1 MSLALNDVAL
11 TYGRGAAAV
20 QALRGIDIVFRS
32 GELSLLL
39 GPSGSGKTSLLQV
52 AGCLLH
58 PSRGQVTVLGRAVGD
73 LDQEALAGVRRRH
86 VGFIFQHYHLFP
98 ALRAWENV
106 GVALHMKG
114 TRGEAIRTQALAL
127 LARVGLADRVEHLPT
142 ELSGGQKQRV
152 AVARALAGEPEI
164 LLADEPTAALDGQ
177 TGHGVALLLREL
189 ATQGRT
195 VVVVTHDP
203 RMLDVGHRILTLEDG
218 RITGDRSNGR
228 QGE

>member
-1 MSLALNDVAL
+1 LSLDLAGVDLV
-11 TYGRGAAAV
+11 YGRGVAAV
-20 QALRGIDIVFRS
+20 QALRGIDVSFRA

-58 PSRGQVTVLGRAVGD
+58 PTRGRVTLLERAVDG
-73 LDQEALAGVRRRH
+73 LDQEGLASVRRHH

-98 ALRAWENV
+98 ALKAWENV

-114 TRGEAIRTQALAL
+114 VRGQAIRHGAMAL
-127 LARVGLADRVEHLPT
+127 LAQVGLADRVEHLPA

-152 AVARALAGEPEI
+152 AVARALAGDPEI
-164 LLADEPTAALDGQ
+164 LLADEPTAALDGH
-177 TGHGVALLLREL
+177 TGHGVAELLRGL
-189 ATQGRT
+189 AEQGRT

-218 RITGDRSNGR
+218 RLTDDRSNGKAR
-228 QGE
+228 

>member
-1 MSLALNDVAL
+1 VSLLLHGVEL

-20 QALRGIDIVFRS
+20 RALRGVDIEFRP
-32 GELSLLL
+32 GQLSLLL

-58 PSRGQVTVLGRAVGD
+58 PTAGEVRILGRGVGD

-98 ALRAWENV
+98 ALKAWENV

-114 TRGEAIRTQALAL
+114 VRGEAIRTHSFDL
-127 LARVGLADRVEHLPT
+127 LRRVGLGDRVEHLPA

-152 AVARALAGEPEI
+152 AVARALAGDPEI

-177 TGHGVALLLREL
+177 TGHGVAELLRGL
-189 ATQGRT
+189 AEQGRT

-218 RITGDRSNGR
+218 RITGDRGNG
-228 QGE
+228 QAA

>member
-1 MSLALNDVAL
+1 MSLRLSDVAL

-20 QALRGIDIVFRS
+20 QALRGIDVEFRA

-58 PSRGQVTVLGRAVGD
+58 PTQGRVSVLGREIGD
-73 LDQEALAGVRRRH
+73 LEQESLAAIRRRH
-86 VGFIFQHYHLFP
+86 IGFIFQHYHLFP

-114 TRGEAIRTQALAL
+114 LRGLAIREAALRL
-127 LARVGLADRVEHLPT
+127 LHRVGLGDRATHLPS

-152 AVARALAGEPEI
+152 AVARALAGDPEI

-177 TGHGVALLLREL
+177 TGHGVAELLREL
-189 ATQGRT
+189 AMQGRT

-218 RITGDRSNGR
+218 RITGDRGNNTTT
-228 QGE
+228 

>member
-1 MSLALNDVAL
+1 MSGVTL
-11 TYGRGAAAV
+11 TYGRGPAAV
-20 QALRGIDIVFRS
+20 QALRGIDLEFRP

-58 PSRGQVTVLGRAVGD
+58 PSHGQVSLLGREVGA
-73 LDQEALAGVRRRH
+73 LDQEGLATVRRRH

-98 ALRAWENV
+98 ALKAWENV

-114 TRGEAIRTQALAL
+114 MRGEAIREQATAL
-127 LARVGLADRVEHLPT
+127 LDRVGLGDRVQHLPA

-152 AVARALAGEPEI
+152 AVARALAGDPEI
-164 LLADEPTAALDGQ
+164 LLADEPTAALDGH
-177 TGHGVALLLREL
+177 TGHGVAELLRGL
-189 ATQGRT
+189 AEQGRT

-218 RITGDRSNGR
+218 RITGDRGNGR
-228 QGE
+228 AA

>member
-1 MSLALNDVAL
+1 VSLALRDVAL

-20 QALRGIDIVFRS
+20 QALRGIDLEFRA

-58 PSRGQVTVLGRAVGD
+58 PTQGAVEILGRKVAG
-73 LDQEALAGVRRRH
+73 LDQEALAAVRRAH
-86 VGFIFQHYHLFP
+86 LGFVFQHYHLFP

-114 TRGEAIRTQALAL
+114 VRGAAIRDRAFDL
-127 LARVGLADRVEHLPT
+127 LERVGLGERALHFPA

-152 AVARALAGEPEI
+152 AVARALAGDPPI

-177 TGHGVALLLREL
+177 TGHGVAELLRDL
-189 ATQGRT
+189 ALTGRI

-218 RITGDRSNGR
+218 RITGDRRNR
-228 QGE
+228 QDA